1 MKKIITAIVISL
13 TILTGSLA
21 TFTINNTNAKNP
33 ENSTDHNDYSLSNT
47 LPTLNSQ
54 HETIYAITNSNGS
67 IQKTFIE
74 NIPSTSEEPLPI
86 DLKVTYYL
94 DDTEISADDLI
105 GKSGHI
111 RIVYNYTSTK
121 TYQDKLIPFLAFTG
135 ISLDNTKFTNLKIT
149 NGKILSE
156 NKNTFIAGYSLVGLN
171 ENLGTDFLPSTFEIE
186 ADTTNFA
193 LDTTYTIAT
202 NDFFANLDTSK
213 LTSIDYIIN
222 SINDLSAGFDQIVR
236 GATDLNNGLGQLS
249 SGLATL
255 KTKVDIISTKV
266 LSITNETEEIVAKFD
281 HLLNSG
287 NELLKTIPSTPTNTI
302 TAIEELATE
311 YDLDPELTAKIT
323 DIVNTNY
330 DEAYSAI
337 MNRADQTLSKLTQ
350 TSSTV
355 SSYLTK
361 IKNGAIEL
369 QDGVDKLTSGAN
381 ALYHGSTELKNGL
394 LTFKSR
400 GINQLVNFAN
410 NDLDS
415 FVRNLRQTIDAASSY
430 HSYATPTAKSTKFI
444 FKTPSLK

>member
-1 MKKIITAIVISL
+1 M
-13 TILTGSLA
+13 
-21 TFTINNTNAKNP
+21 
-33 ENSTDHNDYSLSNT
+33 
-47 LPTLNSQ
+47 
-54 HETIYAITNSNGS
+54 
-67 IQKTFIE
+67 
-74 NIPSTSEEPLPI
+74 
-86 DLKVTYYL
+86 
-94 DDTEISADDLI
+94 
-105 GKSGHI
+105 
-111 RIVYNYTSTK
+111 
-121 TYQDKLIPFLAFTG
+121 
-135 ISLDNTKFTNLKIT
+135 DNTKFTNLKIT

-323 DIVNTNY
+323 DIV
-330 DEAYSAI
+330 D
-337 MNRADQTLSKLTQ
+337 R
-350 TSSTV
+350 
-355 SSYLTK
+355 
-361 IKNGAIEL
+361 
-369 QDGVDKLTSGAN
+369 
-381 ALYHGSTELKNGL
+381 
-394 LTFKSR
+394 KS
-400 GINQLVNFAN
+400 V
-410 NDLDS
+410 
-415 FVRNLRQTIDAASSY
+415 V
-430 HSYATPTAKSTKFI
+430 
-444 FKTPSLK
+444 

>member
-1 MKKIITAIVISL
+1 MKKIIATIIISL
-13 TILTGSLA
+13 TILISGLT
-21 TFTINNTNAKNP
+21 TFTINNTNAKNS
-33 ENSTDHNDYSLSNT
+33 EDSTNRNDYSLSNT
-47 LPTLNSQ
+47 LPILNSQ
-54 HETIYAITNSNGS
+54 HETIYAITNSSGS
-67 IQKTFIE
+67 IQKTFVE
-74 NIPSTSEEPLPI
+74 NILNNSEEPLPI
-86 DLKVTYYL
+86 NLKVTYYL
-94 DDTEISADDLI
+94 DGTEISADNLI

-121 TYQDKLIPFLAFTG
+121 TYQDKLIPFLALTG

-186 ADTTNFA
+186 ADTTDFT
-193 LDTTYTIAT
+193 LDTTYTVAT

-249 SGLATL
+249 SGLTTL
-255 KTKVDIISTKV
+255 KTKVDTISTKV
-266 LSITNETEEIVAKFD
+266 LSITNEAEEIVAKFN
-281 HLLNSG
+281 HLLDSSS
-287 NELLKTIPSTPTNTI
+287 ELLETIPSTPTKTI

-311 YDLDPELTAKIT
+311 YDLNPELTTKIT
-323 DIVNTNY
+323 DIVNANY

-337 MNRADQTLSKLTQ
+337 MNHADQTLSKLTQ

-355 SSYLTK
+355 SNYLTK
-361 IKNGAIEL
+361 IKNNTIEL
-369 QDGVDKLTSGAN
+369 KNGVDKLTDGAN
-381 ALYHGSTELKNGL
+381 ALYYGSTKLKNGL

-400 GINQLVNFAN
+400 GINQLVSFAN
-410 NDLDS
+410 NDLDN

-444 FKTPSLK
+444 FKTPKI